1 LIETEGRRREEEEE
15 EEEEEEGQDLAIFG
29 LCTA

>member
-1 LIETEGRRREEEEE
+1 LIETEGRRREE

>member
-1 LIETEGRRREEEEE
+1 LIETEGRRKEE